1 MVTTGITFEDRYK
14 LIKEGNQQLK
24 GQINSLNETVN
35 EAKKDINNINNKYR
49 DIEKE
54 NSLLKSKNI
63 NLENKLKKYNLV
75 IYGVKESDK
84 RPMEDTLS
92 TIEEKL
98 EFQIFPSAVRDC
110 FRIGKKLSDS
120 DNRARPLVVEFVN
133 YNVKQKVLEKARKL
147 PKEEYAKRKLLHQ
160 HLKKARQASNS
171 AFIKNNILYVNG
183 KAFTWEK
190 LQNDD
195 IDDHQ
200 DEGIIET
207 VISKQDK
214 NTEEQPIPQDTKRL
228 EKRLQDEPSKVNKI
242 VPARSSKSTL
252 TSSQKRPKLRSTS
265 K

>member
-98 EFQIFPSAVRDC
+98 EFQIFPSAVGL
-110 FRIGKKLSDS
+110 FV
-120 DNRARPLVVEFVN
+120 DNGYTP
-133 YNVKQKVLEKARKL
+133 
-147 PKEEYAKRKLLHQ
+147 EEYAKRKLLHQ